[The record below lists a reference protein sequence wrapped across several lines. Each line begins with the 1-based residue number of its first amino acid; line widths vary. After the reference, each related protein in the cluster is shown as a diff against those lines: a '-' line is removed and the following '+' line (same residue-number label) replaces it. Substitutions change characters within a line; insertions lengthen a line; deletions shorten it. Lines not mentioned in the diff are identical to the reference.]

1 MENSSNEILKK
12 IRKIEIRSRGLS
24 QDIFAGKYHSA
35 FRGHGM
41 SFSEVRE
48 YRIGDD
54 IRDID
59 WNVTARS
66 RSPHIKIYEE
76 ERELTMILVVDVSSS
91 RMFGTTD
98 KTKRELTAEIA
109 AVLAFSATEN
119 NDKVG
124 CLFFSDKIE
133 KYIPPKKGRSHVL
146 AIIRELLE
154 FKPEQN
160 GTSLSEPLIF
170 LTNMLKKRATVFVLS
185 DFLDKI
191 EDNTPRFENA
201 LKIASG
207 KHDIIGIRVY
217 DRHEDEI
224 PNIGLTEFADFET
237 GRRTVVDTSSAQ
249 VRAIYAQRHQRVNEI
264 IENTLKRSRVDYTRI
279 ATHEDYVKSLIKL
292 FAAR

>member
-1 MENSSNEILKK
+1 MENSSNDILKK

-76 ERELTMILVVDVSSS
+76 ERELTMILVVDVSAS
-91 RMFGTTD
+91 RIFGTTE
-98 KTKRELTAEIA
+98 KTKRELTTEIA
-109 AVLAFSATEN
+109 AILAFSATEN

-154 FKPEQN
+154 FKPEQT

-185 DFLDKI
+185 DFLDKV
-191 EDNTPRFENA
+191 EGGSMRFEDS

-207 KHDIIGIRVY
+207 KHDIVGIRVY
-217 DRHEDEI
+217 DPSEEELA
-224 PNIGLTEFADFET
+224 NIGLTEFADLET
-237 GRRTVVDTSSAQ
+237 GQRTIIDTSSSQ
-249 VRAIYAQRHQRVNEI
+249 VRKIYAQRYQKVNDI
-264 IENTLKRSRVDYTRI
+264 IGSSLKRGRVDSVRI
-279 ATHEDYVKSLIKL
+279 ATNEDYVKSLIKL

>member
-1 MENSSNEILKK
+1 MENSSNDILKK

-66 RSPHIKIYEE
+66 QSPHIKIYEE
-76 ERELTMILVVDVSSS
+76 ERELTMILVVDVSGS

-98 KTKRELTAEIA
+98 KDKRELTTEIA
-109 AVLAFSATEN
+109 AILAFSATEN

-124 CLFFSDKIE
+124 CLFFSDKVE
-133 KYIPPKKGRSHVL
+133 KYIPPKKGRKHVL

-154 FKPEQN
+154 FKPEST

-185 DFLDKI
+185 DFLDKV
-191 EDNTPRFENA
+191 EQGAMRFENS

-207 KHDIIGIRVY
+207 KHDIVAIRVY
-217 DRHEDEI
+217 DPKEKEL
-224 PNIGLTEFADFET
+224 PNIGLTEFVDLET
-237 GRRTVVDTSSAQ
+237 AQRTIIDTSSSQ
-249 VRAIYAQRHQRVNEI
+249 VRQLYAMRHQKVNDI
-264 IENTLKRSRVDYTRI
+264 IDSTLKRGRVDNTTI
-279 ATHEDYVKSLIKL
+279 ATDDDYVKSLIKL